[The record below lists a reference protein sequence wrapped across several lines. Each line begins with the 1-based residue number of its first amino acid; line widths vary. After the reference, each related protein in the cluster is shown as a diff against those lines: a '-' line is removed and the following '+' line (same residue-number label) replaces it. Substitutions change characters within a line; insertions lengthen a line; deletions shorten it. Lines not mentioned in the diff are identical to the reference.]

1 MRTGLIISGLAASA
15 AVTASSAVARAQGS
29 PAADP
34 PPPASAPAQPPVAP
48 GLDQQFSLL
57 LREGKYLAAMN
68 LIEGAEPGAVS
79 DNLRS
84 IYAQYRSMLDG
95 FVVQRGDTESPP
107 PAPEDL
113 AAYDAAVPV
122 DAVAAI
128 VERARDTR
136 VVIVNE
142 THDNPRDRAFI
153 LAVAEALRPLG
164 YSVYSAET
172 LANQPPAFAAAEMER
187 LTREGYARRSSGGYT
202 IDPMFAHLVRGVV
215 ALGYRPLGHEAT
227 ITPEFVATPREE
239 QVALREQAQ
248 AENLAS
254 ALAAAAPE
262 EKFLVHVGYSHAA
275 EQPLGPTRQ
284 EWMALRL
291 KRLTG
296 IDPLTVD
303 QTWLTEFG
311 GLRALHAALA
321 PRVGEAPKVFLKDGQ
336 SVQRP
341 AQQWLPAGTFDL
353 EVVHPP
359 IRTVGGR
366 PDWLRSTGRRAVA
379 IPAEL
384 LPREGRRLVQAFAAG
399 EADDAVPLDQ
409 AIVTAGEEPPVIY
422 VLPEGEVRWAV
433 QDD

>member
-15 AVTASSAVARAQGS
+15 AVTASSAVVRAQAS

-34 PPPASAPAQPPVAP
+34 PPTASAPAQPPLAP

-95 FVVQRGDTESPP
+95 FVVRRGDTESPP

-122 DAVAAI
+122 DAIAAI

-303 QTWLTEFG
+303 QTSLSEFG
-311 GLRALHAALA
+311 PRALHAALA

-336 SVQRP
+336 PVRRGS
-341 AQQWLPAGTFDL
+341 AGAFDL

-359 IRTVGGR
+359 IRAVGGR

-379 IPAEL
+379 IPVEL